1 MEWDGFFVHIKKQKI
16 KGIGIDDMIGPKIGG
31 GGIIFQNKIFHF
43 KNEIFHFIFI
53 LIILIN

>member
-1 MEWDGFFVHIKKQKI
+1 MEFFFHTKKQKI

-43 KNEIFHFIFI
+43 KIEIFLFVFN
-53 LIILIN
+53 LLILIN